1 MLKRLGPVLHT
12 CLACDGRV
20 SERRRWAQLDGPRF
34 THTYRAQWSNGACP
48 TPPIVGAGRCP
59 WYCRGVPGPLALV
72 GDRTCSTRSRR
83 APDSG
88 VLVEDRTHS
97 DFPECAPTPTHR
109 WAGRCWYPVRR
120 RRQPSPMSGSVTSE
134 LSACCLGIK
143 TEALF
148 WRWIRRKRRVDS
160 DILTRLA
167 CHGELGG
174 LARQSRNRML
184 CGRVFSFA
192 SSSAPC
198 VMEKM
203 TSLWRSARRLRLVSH
218 DVLDRRAR
226 RGEANGLDRGTYD

>member
-34 THTYRAQWSNGACP
+34 THTYRAQWSNGAC
-48 TPPIVGAGRCP
+48 
-59 WYCRGVPGPLALV
+59 
-72 GDRTCSTRSRR
+72 
-83 APDSG
+83 
-88 VLVEDRTHS
+88 
-97 DFPECAPTPTHR
+97 PTPTHR